1 MKTHK
6 IITLF
11 ILIIGLSFGYT
22 SCTLHDNSIEINRVD
37 SLLVI
42 AEQLNQNILKID
54 MEDVEGKMRI
64 VNSDFK
70 FVQDSLPSE
79 LFLKSTLFLGQ
90 LKKMK
95 KMSDVFI
102 CSYASLKKETQY
114 SLDQLHDLKKDL
126 ENGSLIQDKI
136 QKYIQD
142 ESNALG
148 NIEKHYSELINN
160 LDVLNH
166 QYLENRTNFYRQ
178 FREYQA
184 SK

>member
-95 KMSDVFI
+95 KMTDVFVL
-102 CSYASLKKETQY
+102 SYASLKKESQY
-114 SLDQLHDLKKDL
+114 SLDQLNDLKNDL
-126 ENGSLIQDKI
+126 KNGSLIQDNI

-142 ESNALG
+142 ESDALDELE
-148 NIEKHYSELINN
+148 NHYRDIADK
-160 LDVLNH
+160 LDLLNY
-166 QYLENRTNFYRQ
+166 QYFENRTIFYNQ
-178 FREYQA
+178 YREFQA